1 MKILARLLLVTL
13 FIGEFYTKTSNSLSV
28 RGQLTGTAVGSHQK
42 KKFNKD
48 NGRLLLMMGSISF
61 DGFLYNLKTRNKYA
75 AVVDLS
81 ADMSTTKQQNP
92 ALNSAYI
99 SASGKWGEIKI
110 GNAFSAATELA
121 IDGTQLLGGDSGF
134 AGTSLYS
141 TFNQSAY
148 STIMVGCY
156 YDPGFGTQVTYM
168 SPIYKGFQVGIT
180 YVPNSLH
187 VGLLQENDSFN
198 SMSWGMETRPVDMG
212 IGAIKTKDIFA
223 YGQGGF
229 TTDVFAGGLRYDWGQ
244 PHKFNGSF
252 ALVGWVGK
260 ANPEK
265 KTVEKLKMKR
275 LTAFSVGA
283 TFGYKHIK
291 AGFGYVNQLKS
302 CLPVERS
309 NVTKQQLD
317 AISTA
322 NWDRLANGADG
333 AIEVQDE
340 VPQFATGTV
349 EGERGRNLVE
359 DNGFG
364 KGADAGQIFTAV
376 LSYLPGINTKISLGG
391 IYTVRK
397 MASNEKTKAYGG
409 SLIFDY
415 KVMRG
420 IGLFAG
426 FTYMKTKTCRRAVL
440 IAMSEA
446 KASAAFANNNIAFI
460 SAGIKMNF

>member
-13 FIGEFYTKTSNSLSV
+13 FIGDFFAKTNSLSV

-99 SASGKWGEIKI
+99 SASGKWGELKI

-156 YDPGFGTQVTYM
+156 YDPGFGTQITYM
-168 SPIYKGFQVGIT
+168 TPIYKGFQAGIT

-187 VGLLQENDSFN
+187 VGLLQENDCFN
-198 SMSWGMETRPVDMG
+198 SMSWGMETTPIRQPVEN
-212 IGAIKTKDIFA
+212 ITTKDIFA

-229 TTDVFAGGLRYDWGQ
+229 TTDVFAGGVRYDWGQ
-244 PHKFNGSF
+244 PHKFNGSVS
-252 ALVGWVGK
+252 LVGWTGK

-265 KTVEKLKMKR
+265 KTVDKLKMKR
-275 LTAFSVGA
+275 LAAFSLGA

-322 NWDRLANGADG
+322 NWNRLANGADG
-333 AIEVQDE
+333 EIDVQAD
-340 VPQFATGTV
+340 VPGFDAATPAAD
-349 EGERGRNLVE
+349 RKAALI
-359 DNGFG
+359 DANGFG
-364 KGADAGQIFTAV
+364 NGADAGQIFTAV
-376 LSYLPGINTKISLGG
+376 LSYLPGVNTKISLGG
-391 IYTVRK
+391 IYTIRK
-397 MASNEKTKAYGG
+397 MASSEKTKAYGG

-415 KVMRG
+415 KVMKG
-420 IGLFAG
+420 IGLFVG
-426 FTYMKTKTCRRAVL
+426 FTYVKTKTCRRAVL

-446 KASAAFANNNIAFI
+446 KASAAFADNNIAFI